1 MPEYKIKQNNIRPE
15 YIKQKKRKRQK
26 SRKAFLII
34 LPVILLLPVILIILY
49 KSWVR
54 PPDITRVV
62 PAENGVQTSEN
73 LQESSPDISA
83 AIYRYT
89 RKELCYT
96 FLIAASD
103 QSSGNADVIMVLTYD
118 AGNKK
123 IGLVSVPRDTLIER
137 DYPKINTVYHSG
149 VEALRNTVSD
159 MLGIPIDFYV
169 TVNVSGFVKLADTV
183 GGVDFDVTCKMDYDD
198 PFQDLSIHFEAG
210 MQHLDGE
217 EILKICR
224 WRKNNDGTGYIDSDI
239 GRTKTQHALI
249 KAIIKKVLTNPQKIN
264 AYLDIFSKSIKTDLP
279 LGNMAWFAQNALSMD
294 LNTEENLSTATLP
307 GNGDVSYNGFTYCY
321 QLYPD
326 EVLEIVNHILN
337 PYTEDITSADMNIF
351 EAP

>member
-1 MPEYKIKQNNIRPE
+1 MPEYKIEQNTVRPE
-15 YIKQKKRKRQK
+15 NIKHKKRKRQK
-26 SRKAFLII
+26 NRKVFFII
-34 LPVILLLPVILIILY
+34 LPVILLFTVIPIILY
-49 KSWVR
+49 KLWVR
-54 PPDITRVV
+54 PPDIMQFIPT
-62 PAENGVQTSEN
+62 ESGVRTSEN
-73 LQESSPDISA
+73 MQESAPDISA
-83 AIYRYT
+83 EIYRYT

-103 QSSGNADVIMVLTYD
+103 QSSGNADVIMVMTYD

-137 DYPKINTVYHSG
+137 DYPKINTVYHTG

-159 MLGIPIDFYV
+159 MLGIPIDFFV

-183 GGVDFDVTCKMDYDD
+183 GGVDFDVPCKMDYDD

-249 KAIIKKVLTNPQKIN
+249 KAVIKKVMANPQKIT
-264 AYLDIFSKSIKTDLP
+264 AYPDIFAKSIKTDLP
-279 LGNMAWFAQNALSMD
+279 FGNMVWFAQNALSMD
-294 LNTEENLSTATLP
+294 LNTEENIRTATLP
-307 GNGDVSYNGFTYCY
+307 GNGDVSYNGYTYCY

-351 EAP
+351 EAS